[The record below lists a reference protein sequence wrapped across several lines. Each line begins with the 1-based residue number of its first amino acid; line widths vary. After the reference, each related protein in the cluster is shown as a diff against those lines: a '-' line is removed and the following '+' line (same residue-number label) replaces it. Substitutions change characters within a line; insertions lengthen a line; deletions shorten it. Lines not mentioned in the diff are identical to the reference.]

1 MIGYQE
7 YWVIMM
13 IGRMIGRMM
22 IGILFWACFS
32 SHLLHMSSFRYLLG
46 MARYNMNDWFGFPEA
61 RLP

>member
-22 IGILFWACFS
+22 IGILLWASFS
-32 SHLLHMSSFRYLLG
+32 SHLLLLSSFRYLLG
-46 MARYNMNDWFGFPEA
+46 IARYDMND
-61 RLP
+61 